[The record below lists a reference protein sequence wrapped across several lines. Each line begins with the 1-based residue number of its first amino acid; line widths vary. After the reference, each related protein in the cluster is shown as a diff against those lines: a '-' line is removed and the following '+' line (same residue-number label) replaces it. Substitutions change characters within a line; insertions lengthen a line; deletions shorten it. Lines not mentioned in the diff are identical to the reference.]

1 MNIKFTKDKIDL
13 EWGEVTQEDILRRTY
28 KRKSLE
34 EMSDK
39 EIDKM
44 LEDLI

>member
-13 EWGEVTQEDILRRTY
+13 EWGEVTKEDILRRTY
-28 KRKSLE
+28 KQKSLE

>member
-13 EWGEVTQEDILRRTY
+13 EWGEVTQEDISRRIY
-28 KRKSLE
+28 KQKSLE
-34 EMSDK
+34 EMSNK